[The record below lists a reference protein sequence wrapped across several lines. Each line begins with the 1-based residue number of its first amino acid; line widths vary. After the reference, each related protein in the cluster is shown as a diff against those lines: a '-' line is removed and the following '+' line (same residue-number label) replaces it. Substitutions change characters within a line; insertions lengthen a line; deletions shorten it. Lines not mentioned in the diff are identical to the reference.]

1 MQMSKSFGMGLGG
14 LMIVLAASYAAMR
27 PDGSHDAAAPH
38 AGHAQVAGTVTPAAS
53 TAPRT
58 IRISIAPGSDAAP
71 GVWRLRKNEAVDF
84 RVSVPYDGML
94 AIHGYTNDVPVAAN
108 HELSLPLTLSHTG
121 RFPMHVH
128 ARDGQHL
135 EVAVLEILPD

>member
-14 LMIVLAASYAAMR
+14 LMIVLAAGYATTR
-27 PDGSHDAAAPH
+27 GGSQEAASAH
-38 AGHAQVAGTVTPAAS
+38 AGHSQVAASAAS
-53 TAPRT
+53 PVVQAART
-58 IRISIAPGSDAAP
+58 IRISIAPGSEAAP

-108 HELSLPLTLSHTG
+108 RELSLPLTLSHTG

-128 ARDGQHL
+128 AKDGQHL